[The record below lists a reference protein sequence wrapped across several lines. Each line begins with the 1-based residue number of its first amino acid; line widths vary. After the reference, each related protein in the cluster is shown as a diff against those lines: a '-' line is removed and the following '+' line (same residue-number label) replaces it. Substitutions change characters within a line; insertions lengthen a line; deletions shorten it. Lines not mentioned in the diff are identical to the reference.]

1 MLNILNWRNLR
12 KSTCRKYFLTF
23 LFHVKQVKKLS
34 WERCPWYFPEKS
46 ITLISKDGGYG
57 GESKQNYVSPGF
69 LVFAHTLCPII
80 FLHSFPLFIK
90 PNKNIQIQPFL
101 PVFISLWRRLCHI
114 KLILNK
120 LLCFSLVNLSFINL
134 IYSVPAR
141 EPGRGKR
148 KNIFPFP
155 THAKQNDLDSFV
167 HGRQFKCV
175 PYENLWIE
183 IVMSSKLSNMSLP
196 EIIMLS

>member
-1 MLNILNWRNLR
+1 MPLIFPREKHHPYFQRWRIWRWIQTEL
-12 KSTCRKYFLTF
+12 C
-23 LFHVKQVKKLS
+23 
-34 WERCPWYFPEKS
+34 FP
-46 ITLISKDGGYG
+46 
-57 GESKQNYVSPGF
+57 QF

-90 PNKNIQIQPFL
+90 PNKNTQIQPFL
-101 PVFISLWRRLCHI
+101 PVFISLWRCLCHI

-134 IYSVPAR
+134 IYRVPAR
-141 EPGRGKR
+141 EPGKGKR

-155 THAKQNDLDSFV
+155 THTKQNDLDSFV

-196 EIIMLS
+196 EIIMLYCHFYSVFI